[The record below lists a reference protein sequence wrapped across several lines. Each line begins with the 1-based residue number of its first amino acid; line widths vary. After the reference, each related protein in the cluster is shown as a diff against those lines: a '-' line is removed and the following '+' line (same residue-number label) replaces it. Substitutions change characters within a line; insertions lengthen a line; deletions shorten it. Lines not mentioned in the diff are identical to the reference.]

1 MGRLLSCVIDS
12 YKKENARF
20 KLTSN
25 LKQQRIYLM
34 SLRACISYIQEADRA
49 KKKKKSLVVNNA
61 ELLNRKTLV

>member
-1 MGRLLSCVIDS
+1 MGRLLSCVINS

-34 SLRACISYIQEADRA
+34 SLRACISYSQAADRA
-49 KKKKKSLVVNNA
+49 KKKINK
-61 ELLNRKTLV
+61 

>member
-49 KKKKKSLVVNNA
+49 KKKSLVVNNA